1 MSYIRRSLFSITVLL
16 LGFLLCVS
24 VTHAAKPQNKKHP
37 DFSGFWNVSV
47 KIPKD
52 KAMMDLI
59 PTGTAILEDTGPAEF
74 PRGEY
79 GGLKLK
85 PATLAI
91 AEQWDPKQDFTLSN
105 ACKPPSIVYALQ
117 GPFPIE
123 IFQGTEFIVIKM
135 EYFDMV
141 RIIFLDGRKPDENT
155 PETKVGFSV
164 GHWDHDMLVVET
176 THIAASTITNNGLNH
191 SNKIHTLER
200 FKLTPDGKGLMITQ
214 EFEDPETLDNRGAR
228 FIPFKKKAGEHVYP
242 YECDPSFALEYQGD
256 KK

>member
-1 MSYIRRSLFSITVLL
+1 MNFIRRSFAVIAMSS
-16 LGFLLCVS
+16 LGFALCVS
-24 VTHAAKPQNKKHP
+24 AAHAAKPQAKKHP
-37 DFSGFWNVSV
+37 DLSGFWNISV
-47 KIPKD
+47 KIQKD

-59 PTGTAILEDTGPAEF
+59 PKGTAILEDTGAAEF

-85 PATLAI
+85 PATLAE
-91 AEQWDPKQDFTLSN
+91 AEKWDPKQDFTLSN
-105 ACKPPSIVYALQ
+105 ACKAPSIVYALQ

-123 IFQGTEFIVIKM
+123 IFQGTEFIVMKM

-141 RIIFLDGRKPDENT
+141 RMIFMDGRKADENT
-155 PETKVGFSV
+155 PETKMGFST
-164 GHWDHDMLVVET
+164 GRWEGDMLVVET

-191 SNKIHTLER
+191 SNKIRTLER

-228 FIPFKKKAGEHVYP
+228 FIPFRKKSGEHVYP